1 MQYLCGALFILIR
14 TAIWLRMAKGGGII
28 IIIISAPPVLP
39 TRPQTADTFQSI
51 IVSRPVCA
59 GKLFPVLNALKK
71 IYKTQRCEDSEQLIV
86 VLNKVHIA

>member
-14 TAIWLRMAKGGGII
+14 TAIWLNGKRGGII